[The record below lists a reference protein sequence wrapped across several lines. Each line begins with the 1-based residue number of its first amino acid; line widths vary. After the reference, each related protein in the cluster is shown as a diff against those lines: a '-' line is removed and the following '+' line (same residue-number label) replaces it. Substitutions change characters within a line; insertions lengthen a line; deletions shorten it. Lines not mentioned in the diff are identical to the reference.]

1 MSRRFCM
8 VLLTGLFSVVVW
20 AQGVDALSQLK
31 ADPRKSYGN
40 DYPYPL
46 KKLEMT
52 KAPKGYT
59 PFYISHYARHGSRYY
74 WTDKLYKELD
84 TMLVKAHEKKLLT
97 AEGEA
102 FREKY
107 MAAKQELQ
115 ASV

>member
-1 MSRRFCM
+1 M

-46 KKLEMT
+46 KKVELT
-52 KAPKGYT
+52 KAPKEYT

-74 WTDKLYKELD
+74 WSDKLYPELD
-84 TMLVKAHEKKLLT
+84 TRYRNLLLT
-97 AEGEA
+97 KSVWACVI
-102 FREKY
+102 EKFVLPLHIGTY
-107 MAAKQELQ
+107 LFL
-115 ASV
+115 

>member
-52 KAPKGYT
+52 KAPKGTILYQSLCPSWFT
-59 PFYISHYARHGSRYY
+59 LLLDRQTLQGTGYHVGEGSREE
-74 WTDKLYKELD
+74 TVDC
-84 TMLVKAHEKKLLT
+84 
-97 AEGEA
+97 
-102 FREKY
+102 
-107 MAAKQELQ
+107 
-115 ASV
+115 